1 MREGL
6 NQMDFVIAAYAI
18 GVVGTLAMVV
28 WAWLAMRKAEARRDE
43 TRRHETRHNE
53 ASLDGTG
60 RP

>member
-53 ASLDGTG
+53 ASLDETR

>member
-53 ASLDGTG
+53 ASLDETE

>member
-28 WAWLAMRKAEARRDE
+28 WAWLAMHKAEARRNE
-43 TRRHETRHNE
+43 TRRNETSRNE
-53 ASLDGTG
+53 TG
-60 RP
+60 QNETARP